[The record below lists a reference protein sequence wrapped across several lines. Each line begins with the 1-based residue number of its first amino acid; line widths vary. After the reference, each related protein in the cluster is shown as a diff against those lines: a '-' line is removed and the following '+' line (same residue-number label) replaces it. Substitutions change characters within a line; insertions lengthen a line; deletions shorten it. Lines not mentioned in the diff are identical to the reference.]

1 MWAAS
6 CLASCCAACACD
18 ACRTVVSGISRRSAR
33 IAYCG
38 LFALSLIVAWI
49 LREVAAP
56 LLEKIPWINYF
67 QHTPDKE
74 WFQTDAVLR
83 VSLGNFLFF
92 TILAIL
98 MIGVKNQKDPRDSL
112 HHGGW
117 MMKIIC
123 WCVLVLLMFFLP
135 NEIISLYETT
145 SKFGAG
151 LFLLV
156 QVVLLLDFVHG
167 WNDKWVGYDERFWYI
182 ALFVVS
188 LVCYVATFF
197 FSALLFHWFTPSG
210 QDCGLNTFI
219 IVMTLVFA
227 ILFAIVALHPAV
239 NGSILPASVISFYC
253 MYLCYS
259 GLASEPRDYECNGL
273 HKHSKA
279 VSTSSLAFGLLTTV
293 LSVVYSAVR
302 AGSSTTL
309 LSSPPS
315 SPRAGAGRPLLP
327 LDKAGED
334 EEKEKAKPVTYSY
347 TFFHIIFS
355 LASMYSAMLLT
366 GWTTSVG
373 ESGKL
378 VDVGW
383 PSVWVRIVT
392 GWATAALYMWSLI
405 APVLFP
411 DREF

>member
-117 MMKIIC
+117 MMKIIS

-135 NEIISLYETT
+135 NEFISLYETT

-167 WNDKWVGYDERFWYI
+167 WNDKWVGYDEQFWYI

-210 QDCGLNTFI
+210 QDCGLNTFFI
-219 IVMTLVFA
+219 AMTLIVA

-327 LDKAGED
+327 LDKAGEE

-347 TFFHIIFS
+347 SFFHIIFS

-366 GWTTSVG
+366 GWSTSVG